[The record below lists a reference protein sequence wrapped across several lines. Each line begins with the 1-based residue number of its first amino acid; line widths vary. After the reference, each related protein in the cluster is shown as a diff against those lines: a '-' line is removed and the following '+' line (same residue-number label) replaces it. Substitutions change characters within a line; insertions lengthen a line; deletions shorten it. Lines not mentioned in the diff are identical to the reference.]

1 MHKIM
6 QLPRELLVVV
16 NCSWERTEQD
26 KSSFQRLTGMLK
38 FTVGTVILHVE
49 INPKSMFFYTIKCI
63 IIQLFLI
70 IKYTAFSLACPSFP
84 RILDKIIAVS
94 NKILK

>member
-49 INPKSMFFYTIKCI
+49 INP
-63 IIQLFLI
+63 
-70 IKYTAFSLACPSFP
+70 
-84 RILDKIIAVS
+84 
-94 NKILK
+94 